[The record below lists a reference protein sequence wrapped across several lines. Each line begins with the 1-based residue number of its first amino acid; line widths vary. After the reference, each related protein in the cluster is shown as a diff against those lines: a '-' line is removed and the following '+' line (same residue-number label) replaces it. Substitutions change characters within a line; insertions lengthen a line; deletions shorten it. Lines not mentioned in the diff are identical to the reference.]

1 MWPLDKI
8 VLEHA
13 INQMRHYMRNWENY
27 YYYFEFT
34 VEEKEQIPAIWC
46 MLVKNN
52 DKIIIVIPQKTNIP
66 RNINETNKEALIQIL
81 KTYEQKEFKIYYKNV
96 DYTLIGYLLDF
107 FDYYVNMP
115 DKMEAE
121 DWD

>member
-1 MWPLDKI
+1 
-8 VLEHA
+8 
-13 INQMRHYMRNWENY
+13 
-27 YYYFEFT
+27 
-34 VEEKEQIPAIWC
+34 